1 MSKRLFVDMDGTLA
15 KFHDEV
21 SYLERMW
28 EPMFFRNLKPF
39 DQMVFGVREFIAKH
53 PDVEVFVLSSK
64 ILGEPPYCEME
75 KNAWLDKHLPEID
88 AAHRIFPAVGT
99 PKAYAVPDGI
109 TADDY
114 LLDDY
119 NKSLR
124 EWEAAGGKA
133 IKCHNNINQRGLGAY
148 GGERGQLWEGAMV
161 HTTDRP
167 ELIAAELAQHMS
179 EDYDLRRV
187 AEAYDLQI
195 GYGRSANPEETAQ
208 AQRYTVFEV
217 MRGNGTRIWK
227 TYSLCGAYRKNYE
240 MTFLNPLN
248 AVRSAVGKRAF
259 DELPILLDGELKH
272 LTRAQLFVQAT
283 NLGINVPAV
292 NEASCLEVDEV
303 RDKLE
308 EYDRRMG
315 ALGLKDDPLDA
326 AAQRLC
332 QGATEPEPEEEPE
345 I

>member
-39 DQMVFGVREFIAKH
+39 DNMVFGVRDFIAQH

-75 KNAWLDKHLPEID
+75 KNAWLDKYLPEID

-148 GGERGQLWEGAMV
+148 GGERGALWEGAMV

-167 ELIAAELAQHMS
+167 EMVSAELAQHMG
-179 EDYDLRRV
+179 EDYDLQRV
-187 AEAYDLQI
+187 AAAYDLEREDIQQLL
-195 GYGRSANPEETAQ
+195 RSTHVSE
-208 AQRYTVFEV
+208 YIFV
-217 MRGNGTRIWK
+217 
-227 TYSLCGAYRKNYE
+227 
-240 MTFLNPLN
+240 NPLN
-248 AVRSAVGKRAF
+248 AIRWSKDIAF
-259 DELPILLDGELKH
+259 EELPILLDGKLQH
-272 LTRAQLFVQAT
+272 LTRAQLLTRAL
-283 NLGINVPAV
+283 NRGIEIPAGRELG
-292 NEASCLEVDEV
+292 DEV

-308 EYDRRMG
+308 TLDRRMD
-315 ALGLKDDPLDA
+315 ALGLKDDWLGA

-332 QGATEPEPEEEPE
+332 QDATEPEPDNDEPE
-345 I
+345 L